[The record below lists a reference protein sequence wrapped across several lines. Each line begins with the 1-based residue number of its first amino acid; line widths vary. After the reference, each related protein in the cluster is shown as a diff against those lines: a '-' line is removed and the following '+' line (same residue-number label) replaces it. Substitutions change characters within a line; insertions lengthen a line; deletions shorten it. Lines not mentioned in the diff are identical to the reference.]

1 MNMNLIVFG
10 ATGQVGIQLVK
21 QALWRG
27 HSVKAYGRNVYEMDV
42 ENDNLEKIKGGLF
55 DASDILHAVKGTDA
69 VLSAIGGAFD
79 GSDKARSLGMKT
91 IIAQMQK
98 AGVHRIVA
106 LGNMSI
112 LNFDEDS
119 LILDQKDYPEE
130 YLPVGNEHRKAYEY
144 LKSSLLNWT
153 FVCSPDILNE
163 GPTGNYITTKD
174 YPPQPNKN
182 RINAGDL
189 AQFMLNELEK
199 NEYVKSRVGISAL

>member
-1 MNMNLIVFG
+1 MNVIVFG
-10 ATGQVGIQLVK
+10 ATGQVGLQLVK

-27 HSVKAYGRNVYEMDV
+27 HSVKAYGRNVYEMDI
-42 ENDNLEKIKGGLF
+42 ENEKLEKIKGGLF
-55 DASDILHAVKGTDA
+55 DASDILHAIKGTDA

-98 AGVHRIVA
+98 ASVNRIVA

-112 LNFDEDS
+112 LNFDEES
-119 LILDQKDYPEE
+119 LIIDQENYPEE
-130 YLPVGNEHRKAYEY
+130 FLPVGNEHRKAYEY
-144 LKSSLLNWT
+144 LKNSMLNWT
-153 FVCSPDILNE
+153 FVCSPDIMND

-182 RINAGDL
+182 HINAGDL